1 MPDVYAIGVRIALS
15 SNASQVLGVLG
26 KDLLGIDVRAKGA
39 EASLGRVK
47 AAAIGLG
54 SVLGGS
60 AIVGGLAKLVEHA
73 KEFVHQQSVMAQ
85 AGVSQADIAN
95 AAAAAWKTA
104 GDVIGSSATK
114 NLALIGD
121 LRDSLGSMPEAIA
134 AAPSMARLG
143 VVLQNLTGQDQEAAG
158 YSAAR
163 FLEQRGSLVNPKT
176 GQIDASLMEHN
187 ANQLAAIT
195 AGTRGRVGPDQLL
208 GFQTTARLAGAQLSD
223 QGLINMA
230 PVIAAAK
237 SASTV
242 GTQLSSLENQLI
254 GGVMTNASAHW
265 LEHLGVVN
273 PKRVHEMRGGR
284 MQFDAGALIDE
295 ETLRRD
301 PREWIKKY
309 IGGGLLRE
317 GFSTPDTQAGAVL
330 QSHLRTTVTGLIG
343 EILRSYASFSKGSR
357 LIDIAAGANQY
368 DVAQKT
374 DPTTKMAAF
383 TTAWSNLL
391 TALGAPIVNDATGLI
406 GRLTT
411 ALTGLTKW
419 ASTHQNTVGVIE
431 DVAAGLGALGVVGGS
446 LAITKAALGPFVTGL
461 RGLVGVLSG
470 TEIAAAVAVLEPVG
484 AGLLTVAGGITAIAA
499 ALVGFPALVKSIE
512 GALGYGKYDER
523 PYKDRFKPPPSSA
536 PEPLFQPRAV
546 PGDTDLSHRF
556 RPTAYETGVSG
567 QQPRLTTT
575 AYEPGSDGITFHVS
589 MPVYLDG
596 NVIATHTERKILR
609 RMTPN
614 ALPGTTT
621 WDPRALPTPPGLVTA

>member
-1 MPDVYAIGVRIALS
+1 MPDVYAVGVRIALS

-54 SVLGGS
+54 TVVGGS
-60 AIVGGLAKLVEHA
+60 AIIGGMVKLVEHA

-85 AGVSQADIAN
+85 AGVAQVDIAN
-95 AAAAAWKTA
+95 ATAAAWKTA

-121 LRDSLGSMPEAIA
+121 LRDSLGSMPEAIS
-134 AAPSMARLG
+134 AAPAMARLG
-143 VVLQNLTGQDQEAAG
+143 VVLQNLTGQDQEKAG
-158 YSAAR
+158 YAAAR

-176 GQIDASLMEHN
+176 GQIDANLMERN
-187 ANQLAAIT
+187 ANLIEAIT

-208 GFQTTARLAGAQLSD
+208 AFQSYARLAGAQLSD

-273 PKRVHEMRGGR
+273 PKRTHEMRGGR
-284 MQFDAGALIDE
+284 MQLDAGALIDE

-317 GFSTPDTQAGAVL
+317 GFSTPDSQAGAVL
-330 QSHLRTTVTGLIG
+330 QSHLRQTVTGLIG

-357 LIDIAAGANQY
+357 LIDIAAGTNQY
-368 DVAQKT
+368 DTAQAT

-383 TTAWSNLL
+383 STAWSNLL

-406 GRLTT
+406 GKLTT

-419 ASTHQNTVGVIE
+419 ASTHQKLVGEIE
-431 DVAAGLGALGVVGGS
+431 DVTAALAGLGVVGGS
-446 LAITKAALGPFVTGL
+446 LSLATAAFRPFTIGLKALTTVLVGSEVVAAAGTLTGLAAGLSALG
-461 RGLVGVLSG
+461 
-470 TEIAAAVAVLEPVG
+470 AVLF
-484 AGLLTVAGGITAIAA
+484 
-499 ALVGFPALVKSIE
+499 GFPKAIHALE
-512 GALGYGKYDER
+512 DALGFGDYDNR
-523 PYKDRFKPPPSSA
+523 PFKDRFKPPSALPPLPQPS
-536 PEPLFQPRAV
+536 FQPRAV
-546 PGDTDLSHRF
+546 PGDTNLAHRF
-556 RPTAYETGVSG
+556 RPTAYETGG
-567 QQPRLTTT
+567 GAQQPRLTSTG
-575 AYEPGSDGITFHVS
+575 YDVGSDGLTLHVS

-596 NVIATHTERKILR
+596 NQIATHTEQKIVR
-609 RMTPN
+609 RMTPS
-614 ALPGTTT
+614 AMPGTTT